1 MTVHWDVIDA
11 KSIRTDRQK
20 LRLILTSLFDNA
32 VSYTGSE
39 GKITIEAKSE
49 EGQEYITVRNTGTQL
64 PAGGVRHVFERFWLG
79 DASRGETGRHAGLG
93 LSLCKTLAG
102 VLGYSI
108 AASANGGEFSVSLRF
123 TDYEVSSQEPIAN
136 PRNSLESAQE

>member
-1 MTVHWDVIDA
+1 MGLTVHWDVVDG
-11 KSIRTDRQK
+11 KSILTDRQK
-20 LRLILTSLFDNA
+20 LRLILTNLFDNA
-32 VSYTGSE
+32 VTYTGAE
-39 GKITIEAKSE
+39 GEIAIEARTE

-64 PAGGVRHVFERFWLG
+64 PTGSVKHVFERFWRG

-123 TDYEVSSQEPIAN
+123 ADHGVDSHEPAIDR
-136 PRNSLESAQE
+136 RNS